1 MLSFFKNTYVDISM
15 QNISYIHMNCV
26 NHWMEFVVYVAYI
39 WGTSFMC
46 VAASE
51 WSATRVL
58 SKSLIAMHHIF
69 QKHLKASNA

>member
-1 MLSFFKNTYVDISM
+1 
-15 QNISYIHMNCV
+15 MNCG

-58 SKSLIAMHHIF
+58 SNSLMAMHHIF